1 MVEEKVL
8 RNQLNEIKDYVL
20 NKVLVIVLF
29 IQILGLG
36 ISIARMSQT
45 GFKFIYGI
53 HMALVVLVVG
63 IFILRNKLST
73 NLKGG
78 LFMVALYTLA
88 ISGLSSWGL
97 YGFGYVYFIPATAI
111 AFLYFDKKTGWILT
125 FSSLAAIIGIG
136 LLFAKGVLGFYPGS
150 DTYMQSFAMWL
161 NMVITLSLITVVITF
176 FWNNL
181 FGMLIKTFNT
191 IQNQQQNL
199 ERINAELLV
208 AKEKAEQ
215 SDRLKSSFL
224 ANISHE
230 IRTPLNIIIGFSQMV
245 AETTDE
251 TERAEFHQ
259 TVKDNCDAM
268 LKLVNDIV
276 DFSKIESN
284 SLNLCS
290 NPFNLSDVI
299 RDVEKRVQ
307 CMVQTDVQL
316 KVEALEIQLNADKNR
331 IDQILFN
338 MLHNALKFT
347 QKGLVEL
354 KCTIENGVLHIHVT
368 DTGIGIDRQYHELI
382 FNRFYKVDTFV
393 QGSGLGLS
401 LSRNIARMMD
411 GDIRIESEVGQGSK
425 FTFVF
430 PLKAA

>member
-1 MVEEKVL
+1 MEDKIL
-8 RNQLNEIKDYVL
+8 RKQLNEIKDYVL

-29 IQILGLG
+29 IQMLGLG
-36 ISIARMSQT
+36 ISISRMAQT

-63 IFILRNKLST
+63 IFLLRNKLST
-73 NLKGG
+73 ALKGG

-97 YGFGYVYFIPATAI
+97 YGFGYIYFIPATAI
-111 AFLYFDKKTGWILT
+111 AFLYFDKKTGWLLT
-125 FSSLAAIIGIG
+125 FTSLAAIIGIG
-136 LLFAKGVLGFYPGS
+136 LLFAKGILGFYPGS
-150 DTYMQSFAMWL
+150 ENYMQSFAMWL

-191 IQNQQQNL
+191 IQHQQQNL
-199 ERINAELLV
+199 EQINAELLV

-251 TERAEFHQ
+251 SERGEFHQ
-259 TVKDNCDAM
+259 TVKENCDVM

-284 SLNLCS
+284 SLSLCC
-290 NPFNLSDVI
+290 NPFNLSDVL
-299 RDVEKRVQ
+299 REVEKRVQ
-307 CMVQTDVQL
+307 PMVMPEVKL
-316 KVEALEIQLNADKNR
+316 YVEALDIQLDADKNR
-331 IDQILFN
+331 VAQILFN

-347 QKGLVEL
+347 QKGVVEL
-354 KCTIENGVLHIHVT
+354 KCTVENGVLQIHVT
-368 DTGIGIDRQYHELI
+368 DTGIGIDKQDHELI
-382 FNRFYKVDTFV
+382 FDRFYKVDTFV

-401 LSRNIARMMD
+401 LSRNIARMMN
-411 GDIRIESEVGQGSK
+411 GDIQVESELGKGSK

-430 PLKAA
+430 PIKAA